1 MGNTGARVA
10 MVSMH
15 TSPVARAGSRDS
27 GGMNV
32 VLLALAGELAAR
44 GVEVD
49 LLTRAEG
56 EPAVSVVAPGVTLH
70 EIRAGAPG
78 PIPKA
83 ALSAVSDEFGEAVA
97 HLGRSGDGFDVIHS
111 HYWLSGIATLPVSL
125 ELGIPL
131 VQSFHTIGAM
141 KNRTLAPGQDA
152 EPELRLRS
160 EMFLAGQ
167 ASAIIAGSAAEATSL
182 IDDLRAPAEKVWLI
196 PPGVDAG
203 LFSGSGQE
211 AARARASL
219 RIPQGVPIIAVAG
232 RIQPLKDQ
240 GLAIRVLAE
249 LHGPEFAGSVPPV
262 LVIAGDST
270 PGEADYLDG
279 LVRLAEDL
287 GVAGSVRF
295 VGALTRSELAGLF
308 AAASATLVPS
318 HSETFGLVALESA
331 SSGTPVVG
339 SSGTGLRESIADGLS
354 GTLLDSREPREWAAA
369 TDRILS
375 GAMSA
380 TARLH
385 AEDYTWSA
393 TAAATLAVYASVGH
407 IRV

>member
-1 MGNTGARVA
+1 

-15 TSPVARAGSRDS
+15 TSPITRAGSRDS

-56 EPAVSVVAPGVTLH
+56 EPVVTAVAPGITLH

-78 PIPKA
+78 PIPKTH
-83 ALSAVSDEFGEAVA
+83 LSAVSDEFGEAVA
-97 HLGRSGDGFDVIHS
+97 RLGRGGNGFDVIHS
-111 HYWLSGIATLPVSL
+111 HYWLSGIATLPVAL

-131 VQSFHTIGAM
+131 IQSFHTIGAM
-141 KNRTLAPGQDA
+141 KNRALAPGQDA
-152 EPELRLRS
+152 EPELRVRS

-167 ASAIIAGSAAEATSL
+167 ASAIIAGSSAEATSI

-196 PPGVDAG
+196 PPGVDTA
-203 LFSGSGQE
+203 LFSGRGDV
-211 AARARASL
+211 AALARTRL
-219 RIPQGVPIIAVAG
+219 CIPPGVPVIAVAG

-249 LHGPEFAGSVPPV
+249 LHGPAFAGSVPPV

-279 LVRLAEDL
+279 LVRLAADL
-287 GVAGSVRF
+287 GVAASVLF

-308 AAASATLVPS
+308 AAASVTLVPS

-331 SSGTPVVG
+331 ASGTPVVG
-339 SSGTGLRESIADGLS
+339 SRDTGLRESIADGLS
-354 GTLLDSREPREWAAA
+354 GTLLDSREPREWADAA
-369 TDRILS
+369 HRILG
-375 GAMSA
+375 GAMTA

-385 AEDYTWSA
+385 AEDFTWAA
-393 TAAATLAVYASVGH
+393 TAAATLAVYASLGH